1 MLVEALQTYLAA
13 DAGMQTQLGTPT
25 TRTDKTTGIFPT
37 LAPDQVP
44 MPYVVLQQI
53 SGSPL
58 QESTQGT
65 GRLQTSR
72 WRFSCYGTTYK
83 NSKLLAQALRLAM
96 ISMLGAFSTAAIQV
110 SGAWLKL
117 EADDTEPIPHGTIYS
132 THLDFEIVFM
142 DLVGA

>member
-1 MLVEALQTYLAA
+1 MLIEALQTYLAA
-13 DAGMQTQLGTPT
+13 DAGMQAQLGTQAS
-25 TRTDKTTGIFPT
+25 RADKTTGIFPL

-44 MPYVVLQQI
+44 MPYVVMQQV

-58 QESTQGT
+58 QESTAGT

-83 NSKLLAQALRLAM
+83 NAKTLAQALRLAM
-96 ISMLGAFSTAAIQV
+96 LSMLGAFSGAAIQI

-117 EADDTEPIPHGTIYS
+117 ETDDAEPILHGTIYA
-132 THLDFEIVFM
+132 THLDFEIVF
-142 DLVGA
+142 LALI